1 MNSLITIRDLTK
13 LTLYE
18 GQEIYTTDDIAKVVT
33 AVRKQDSIYLSNV
46 GKLIKTATIKTVEIA
61 TPVEKF
67 VYFDLQNLPAQIGN
81 LLKDKIQQS
90 KDAGTADKITPET
103 LQQWIEAI
111 RNHIEYYQEA
121 KRDTSPEAQEARKKA
136 IEETRKRLAQ
146 KLSMQKWTST
156 PQ

>member
-13 LTLYE
+13 LTLCE

-46 GKLIKTATIKTVEIA
+46 GKLIKTATVKTVEVA

-67 VYFDLQNLPAQIGN
+67 VYFDLPNLPAQIGN

-111 RNHIEYYQEA
+111 RNHIEYYQ
-121 KRDTSPEAQEARKKA
+121 
-136 IEETRKRLAQ
+136 
-146 KLSMQKWTST
+146 
-156 PQ
+156 

>member
-61 TPVEKF
+61 SPVEKF
-67 VYFDLQNLPAQIGN
+67 LYFDLLSLPAQIGN

-90 KDAGTADKITPET
+90 KDAGTAGKITPET

-146 KLSMQKWTST
+146 KLSMKKWTST